1 MNKYFV
7 FRKEAVTAASTTS
20 SDTGV
25 GMSVFAV
32 SADKVA
38 YLSAEKGKI
47 FIAFNDA
54 TLYQNVNL
62 FEGDSIQK
70 SSVTIGC
77 PEGEELKFVED
88 IVNFISGERQR
99 TIMKFDV
106 IDDKSTFKLAE
117 LSKAESIVTKVGTRP
132 LNMQTKKVSTGSFTN
147 YDPKSNK
154 FVTPTTIAEID
165 FGSALPII
173 DYNHATLGA
182 LSHGN
187 TVSTWRNSGTG
198 GSTYNISPGGG
209 TTPNLDSVALSSNFK
224 TDSVQIQINEYFE
237 IPALTVKEDYTIY
250 TVIGTDGTSDGIG
263 PLYGDAD
270 GETVGFSGVYPED
283 GPIEKLA
290 TFKDNFSFSA
300 RHDSRTGAVARAKT
314 SQPII
319 GDGVSRP
326 EGYNPCSVYIIRRDS
341 KFNLYLHDRNGEV
354 VAQINSNTRGTNAT
368 AGRTD
373 GGLILER
380 LGTVNEITTGGPFK
394 GRVAR
399 FGVITQDIGTDNAA
413 RLAKDLFNLY
423 TL

>member
-187 TVSTWRNSGTG
+187 TVSTWRNS
-198 GSTYNISPGGG
+198 
-209 TTPNLDSVALSSNFK
+209 
-224 TDSVQIQINEYFE
+224 
-237 IPALTVKEDYTIY
+237 
-250 TVIGTDGTSDGIG
+250 
-263 PLYGDAD
+263 
-270 GETVGFSGVYPED
+270 
-283 GPIEKLA
+283 
-290 TFKDNFSFSA
+290 
-300 RHDSRTGAVARAKT
+300 
-314 SQPII
+314 
-319 GDGVSRP
+319 
-326 EGYNPCSVYIIRRDS
+326 
-341 KFNLYLHDRNGEV
+341 
-354 VAQINSNTRGTNAT
+354 
-368 AGRTD
+368 
-373 GGLILER
+373 
-380 LGTVNEITTGGPFK
+380 
-394 GRVAR
+394 
-399 FGVITQDIGTDNAA
+399 
-413 RLAKDLFNLY
+413 
-423 TL
+423 